1 MGTGVGKG
9 KQRRGLAMT
18 LGHCLAPIL
27 RHNER
32 SLLAFLAW
40 GEVAGINTGEGL
52 KVVRLLKALAGE

>member
-1 MGTGVGKG
+1 
-9 KQRRGLAMT
+9 MT

-32 SLLAFLAW
+32 SLLAFSAW

-52 KVVRLLKALAGE
+52 KVVRLLKAPAGE